1 MYISTDRFEYKLR
14 STARLR
20 DQGSAEMV
28 ERELG
33 TNEGLGTL
41 SLLSDHYV
49 LRHSLLLMS

>member
-20 DQGSAEMV
+20 DQGSAGMV

-41 SLLSDHYV
+41 SLLSHHYV